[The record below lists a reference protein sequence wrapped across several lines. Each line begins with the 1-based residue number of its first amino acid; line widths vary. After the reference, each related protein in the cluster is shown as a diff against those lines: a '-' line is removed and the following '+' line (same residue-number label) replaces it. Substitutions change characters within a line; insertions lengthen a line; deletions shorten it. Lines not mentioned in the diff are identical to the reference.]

1 MIPDFT
7 SKKPTTERNSRLQSP
22 SLSEGRSFWK
32 PSYNWSFLRSVFSN
46 LSTLISAESNSTKSE
61 VNNGSLVFNKS
72 NSFLQTISKTTILKE
87 NSLDSNI
94 EIKKTI
100 SSDFVSPVNLISRKS
115 IEFPNKP
122 NTPSSPKVDI
132 DTKKFSSGNTR
143 ALKIEALLDSP
154 NVEIGMRGQTI
165 VRKRKEYDAY
175 LEKSFTEKQ
184 NALDTTMWHQIS
196 IDIPRTNPKMPL
208 FRNKKIQTSLARLLY
223 CWASRNP
230 ASGYVQGINDLA
242 AVFYSVFVTSYM
254 DQNLDGIE
262 NMSDDTL
269 TSITRDV
276 EADCFWCLT
285 SLINKIQDSFTL
297 SQPGIQRQIA
307 KLQDLVANINPAL
320 YKHFESEGIQFVQ
333 FSFRWFNCL
342 LTREFT
348 LENTIRIWDTYLS
361 EPDGFSTFHLYTC
374 TALLLKWSDQL
385 LKMDFQSI
393 LLFLQTPP
401 CLEWTLSEVEIL
413 LSEAYTYKRLYSY
426 SSLLPQNNRKN

>member
-32 PSYNWSFLRSVFSN
+32 PSYNWSFLR
-46 LSTLISAESNSTKSE
+46 ISAESNSTKSE

-154 NVEIGMRGQTI
+154 NVEIELLQKLCWKGIPNNLKPISWQILLGYLPCNLNRRGQTI

-230 ASGYVQGINDLA
+230 AN
-242 AVFYSVFVTSYM
+242 
-254 DQNLDGIE
+254 QNLDGIE